1 MPTIQSHP
9 DLEPGLRFR
18 WQWRNPDAVS
28 QNKNTSSDF
37 PPLILRLLT
46 ARNLLDSSRF
56 DSPQALP
63 AEINHLLHGSLHD
76 LHDGALLPGIT
87 QAAQQLRSAIQNKK
101 QIVIYGDYDVDGI
114 TATAILYH
122 SLKLADPDANVRT
135 YVPHRL
141 NEGYGLNPE
150 ALDTLKS
157 RSADLVI
164 SVDCGINA
172 TQAAQ
177 HAKSIGLDL
186 IITDHHNLPE
196 NESDLPDAAVLVHP
210 RLPGSTYP
218 FADLCG
224 AGVAFKLAWQ
234 FAILWCGSQNVSE
247 SFRNLLTNL
256 LAFAALG
263 TIADVVPLIDENRT
277 IARFGLKMM
286 RHTSFPG
293 LNALI
298 KAAGLDDESK
308 IDSEAVGFRLAPR
321 LNAAGRMGHAA
332 EAVKLFTTATPEE
345 ASTLA
350 NDLNAANLDRQKTE
364 KQIFDTAVD
373 LAQSSGQTEPDNR
386 IIILAHEN
394 WHPGVVGIV
403 CSRLVERFGR
413 PAILMERKPD
423 IIKGSGRSIDGYSMH
438 HALSTV
444 ADKYLTTWGGHD
456 MAAGLSLKPK
466 HFDDFVKELTHHA
479 NENIT
484 LSDLTPKITI
494 DAYATLDEFDQPT
507 VRTLAELGPFGRKNP
522 RPLFLVQNL
531 RLQSPPQ
538 EMGANGKHLALKVT
552 SKETPTK
559 LFRIVGWNMN
569 ALACKL
575 AAGRTIDAILQ
586 PKLNTWQGRTN
597 VEAELRDFR
606 INSQSYG

>member
-9 DLEPGLRFR
+9 ILEPGIRFR
-18 WQWRNPDAVS
+18 WQWRNPDVTTE
-28 QNKNTSSDF
+28 NNHHNNTPSSEF
-37 PPLILRLLT
+37 PPLILRLIT
-46 ARNLLDSSRF
+46 ARNLLDLSRL
-56 DSPQALP
+56 DSPQALR
-63 AEINHLLHGSLHD
+63 AEVNHLVRGSLHD
-76 LHDGALLPGIT
+76 LHDASLLPGVP
-87 QAAQQLRSAIQNKK
+87 QAAEKLRAAIQNKK
-101 QIVIYGDYDVDGI
+101 QIIIYGDYDVDGI

-122 SLKLADPDANVRT
+122 SLKLADPDANIRT

-141 NEGYGLNPE
+141 NEGYGLNTD
-150 ALDTLKS
+150 ALDTLKAQ
-157 RSADLVI
+157 SADLVI
-164 SVDCGINA
+164 SVDCGISA
-172 TQAAQ
+172 TQTAQ

-210 RLPGSTYP
+210 RLPGSQYP
-218 FADLCG
+218 FGDLCG

-247 SFRNLLTNL
+247 PFRNLLTNL

-263 TIADVVPLIDENRT
+263 TIADVVPLLDENRT
-277 IARFGLKMM
+277 IARFGLRMM
-286 RHTSFPG
+286 RDTNFPG

-332 EAVKLFTTATPEE
+332 EAVKLFTNATFEE
-345 ASTLA
+345 ATQLA

-373 LAQSSGQTEPDNR
+373 LAESSGQTAPENR

-403 CSRLVERFGR
+403 CSRLVERFSR
-413 PAILMERKPD
+413 PAILMQRKPD

-456 MAAGLSLKPK
+456 MAAGLSLKPE
-466 HFDDFVKELTHHA
+466 HFDDFVKELTQHA
-479 NENIT
+479 NQNIT
-484 LSDLTPKITI
+484 LVDLTPKIII
-494 DAYATLDEFDQPT
+494 DAAATLDEFNQPT
-507 VRTLAELGPFGRKNP
+507 VRTLASLGPFGRKNP
-522 RPLFLVQNL
+522 RPIFLVRNL

-552 SKETPTK
+552 SRETPNK
-559 LFRIVGWNMN
+559 IFRLVGWNMGT
-569 ALACKL
+569 LAHKL
-575 AAGRTIDAILQ
+575 AAGKTIDAILQ
-586 PKLNTWQGRTN
+586 PKLNTWQGRTT

-606 INSQSYG
+606 INR